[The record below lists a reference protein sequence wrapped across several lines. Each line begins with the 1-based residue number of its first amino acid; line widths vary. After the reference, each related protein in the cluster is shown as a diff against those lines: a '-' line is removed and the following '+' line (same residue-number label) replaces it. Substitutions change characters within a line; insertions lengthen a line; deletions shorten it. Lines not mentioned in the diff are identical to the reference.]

1 MADVVP
7 SSTALLFFTNF
18 SEKRNSTSSGA
29 IQVKNRG
36 KAIGTEE
43 NLDVISRLEK
53 GEGIV
58 DIGLNAKFALL
69 AYVQFIIMLMEFKEM
84 LSQEI
89 KCLCTKT
96 TTVLYE

>member
-1 MADVVP
+1 
-7 SSTALLFFTNF
+7 
-18 SEKRNSTSSGA
+18 
-29 IQVKNRG
+29 VKNRG